1 MILLRMSAYKFN
13 NLNQN
18 NKNYKINNRMKERQK
33 LEILL
38 IIYNMKLIDCSIMK
52 ITITFNRLA

>member
-1 MILLRMSAYKFN
+1 MSAYKFN